1 MAGNFENTGWT
12 KPGKACVYNIDVM
25 EEITDNIACGANA
38 VTKKLFAG
46 EGRIERLGAPKDIPT
61 YIAKIDKIIS
71 DKRALFGRG

>member
-1 MAGNFENTGWT
+1 MQKLLEEFL
-12 KPGKACVYNIDVM
+12 PGEKGVI
-25 EEITDNIACGANA
+25 
-38 VTKKLFAG
+38 VTVAG